1 MHDLKVLKRFSKITF
16 YLFAKVA
23 TCNHTKTRVCNP
35 TRQKQSAFSFHPTT
49 KKTRN
54 TRKQQTPREKRRENF
69 LVTPPSPRKRWKK
82 LTPINGS
89 SNLGLSRDEFAAKLA
104 QTSRV

>member
-1 MHDLKVLKRFSKITF
+1 LLH
-16 YLFAKVA
+16 A
-23 TCNHTKTRVCNP
+23 TTQKTRDCNP
-35 TRQKQSAFSFHPTT
+35 TRQKQSAFFFPSNN
-49 KKTRN
+49 KKPETHENNKHRG
-54 TRKQQTPREKRRENF
+54 EKRRENF